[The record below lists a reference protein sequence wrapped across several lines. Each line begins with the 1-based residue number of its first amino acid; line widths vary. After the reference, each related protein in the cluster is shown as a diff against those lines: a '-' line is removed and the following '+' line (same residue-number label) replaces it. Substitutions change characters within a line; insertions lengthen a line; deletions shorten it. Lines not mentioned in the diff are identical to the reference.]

1 VAVASII
8 TPSDPVSDAHYV
20 PAAGRAAF
28 TGLYDQVM
36 AWTMREGTWRPR
48 LTDAVIAG
56 LPPGGTVVDVGCGTA
71 TQAIAIARARP
82 DARVIGVDGDP
93 QVLALA
99 AAKRG
104 GGEQLELIE
113 GLAGG
118 LPLPTGSADRVILSL
133 VLHHLLPDAKRAAL
147 GEVRRVLS
155 AGGELH
161 VMDWGRPGDP
171 LTRAGF
177 ATLQLLDGRANTR
190 DHASGR
196 WLDLFAEAGFAPPRM
211 LGRLR
216 TPWGELQQLAVGRG
230 PAAAS
235 AGHEPSV

>member
-1 VAVASII
+1 
-8 TPSDPVSDAHYV
+8 
-20 PAAGRAAF
+20 
-28 TGLYDQVM
+28 M

-48 LTDAVIAG
+48 LTGAVIAG

-118 LPLPTGSADRVILSL
+118 LPVPTGSAEPGVLSL
-133 VLHHLLPDAKRAAL
+133 VPPHPLPPAQRA
-147 GEVRRVLS
+147 
-155 AGGELH
+155 
-161 VMDWGRPGDP
+161 
-171 LTRAGF
+171 
-177 ATLQLLDGRANTR
+177 
-190 DHASGR
+190 
-196 WLDLFAEAGFAPPRM
+196 PR
-211 LGRLR
+211 G
-216 TPWGELQQLAVGRG
+216 
-230 PAAAS
+230 
-235 AGHEPSV
+235 